1 MQQVTAGSL
10 TFSRLALGT
19 MTFGDQVQ
27 RDDARLLLDT
37 ALEHGVTMIDTA
49 DVYAQGRSEEILGEL
64 LGRRRDD
71 VVLASKVG
79 IPRAGEKGRP
89 LTASAVRAGVQGSLR
104 RLRTDHL
111 DLYYLHQPD
120 WGTPIEETLGTM
132 TTLVAE
138 GLVREVG
145 VSNFPSW
152 QIAEVRALRGSTAG
166 WPDVRVS
173 QPQYNLLSRRLED
186 EYARFSTRAGLVN
199 ITYNPLAGGL
209 LTGKYRG
216 EGDVPEQ
223 GSRFSS
229 AQYRERYWHGE
240 QFRAVERLRGVAAD
254 AGTTLPGLSLAWLLG
269 SPLVGAV
276 LLGASRLEHL
286 VDNLRCAEAP
296 DLSPEVRAA
305 CDDVWS
311 ELSGA
316 APAYSR

>member
-27 RDDARLLLDT
+27 REDARLLIDT

-49 DVYAQGRSEEILGEL
+49 DVYAQGRSEQILGEL
-64 LGRRRDD
+64 LGARRDD

-79 IPRAGEKGRP
+79 IPPSDEVQRP
-89 LTASAVRAGVQGSLR
+89 LTADAVRAGLLSSLQ
-104 RLRTDHL
+104 RLQTDHL

-120 WGTPIEETLGTM
+120 WRTPVEETLGAM
-132 TTLVAE
+132 ADLVRE

-145 VSNFPSW
+145 VSNYPSW
-152 QIAEVRALRGSTAG
+152 QISEVRALRATSSH
-166 WPDVRVS
+166 WPDVVVS

-209 LTGKYRG
+209 LTGKYGG
-216 EGDVPEQ
+216 ERDVPQ
-223 GSRFSS
+223 HGSRFSS
-229 AQYRERYWHGE
+229 AQYRERYWHSD
-240 QFRAVERLRGVAAD
+240 QFRAIERLREVAAE
-254 AGTTLPGLSLAWLLG
+254 AGTTLPGLAFSWLL
-269 SPLVGAV
+269 SNPLVGAV
-276 LLGASRLEHL
+276 LVGASRLEHL
-286 VDNLRCAEAP
+286 EDNLRCAQAP
-296 DLSPEVRAA
+296 LLSAEVRAA
-305 CDDVWS
+305 CDEVWS
-311 ELSGA
+311 ALSGA